1 MRGNSKAAAARKP
14 RKQDLFLKALTETVN
29 VTLSCRKAGVPR
41 RTVYDWREADAAF
54 ARRWDEALEE
64 GIDLL
69 EAEAHRRAFEGVERP
84 VYYKGERVGEWR
96 HYSDALAT
104 FLLRAH
110 RPEKYRDAPKA
121 GASAE
126 EDKAEEK
133 TEEGNRV
140 RTQGP
145 GLPGD
150 DGRYLGEGQGQAGGR
165 VRAGVAR
172 TGRGPAPP
180 APAQLAAGGPSC
192 KVATAPGG
200 RTPAGGSTTSTAS
213 PTRRG
218 GACPSA

>member
-14 RKQDLFLKALTETVN
+14 RKQALFLKALTETVN

-54 ARRWDEALEE
+54 ADRWDEALEE

-69 EAEAHRRAFEGVERP
+69 EAEVHRRAFEGVERP

-133 TEEGNRV
+133 TEEELEYERKA
-140 RTQGP
+140 
-145 GLPGD
+145 
-150 DGRYLGEGQGQAGGR
+150 QAYR
-165 VRAGVAR
+165 KMMEEIWAEAE
-172 TGRGPAPP
+172 AEQ
-180 APAQLAAGGPSC
+180 AAAAGGAWLGPDEDPPLPPPPNWPPEDRHA
-192 KVATAPGG
+192 K
-200 RTPAGGSTTSTAS
+200 
-213 PTRRG
+213 
-218 GACPSA
+218 

>member
-14 RKQDLFLKALTETVN
+14 RKQALFLKALTETVN

-54 ARRWDEALEE
+54 ADRWDEALEE

-69 EAEAHRRAFEGVERP
+69 EAEVHRRAFEGVERP

-121 GASAE
+121 KPAASVE
-126 EDKAEEK
+126 EEAK
-133 TEEGNRV
+133 TEEEKEHESKV
-140 RTQGP
+140 RAYREMMERIWAKAEAEQAAAA
-145 GLPGD
+145 
-150 DGRYLGEGQGQAGGR
+150 GEGWLR
-165 VRAGVAR
+165 PDEVPR
-172 TGRGPAPP
+172 APP
-180 APAQLAAGGPSC
+180 PPNW
-192 KVATAPGG
+192 P
-200 RTPAGGSTTSTAS
+200 PED
-213 PTRRG
+213 RR
-218 GACPSA
+218 AK

>member
-14 RKQDLFLKALTETVN
+14 RKQALFLKALTETVN

-54 ARRWDEALEE
+54 ADRWDEALEE

-69 EAEAHRRAFEGVERP
+69 EAEVHRRAFEGVERP

-133 TEEGNRV
+133 TEEELEYERKAQAY
-140 RTQGP
+140 RKMM
-145 GLPGD
+145 
-150 DGRYLGEGQGQAGGR
+150 EEIWAEAEAEQAGGAWLGPDEDPPLPPPPNWPPEDSH
-165 VRAGVAR
+165 AG
-172 TGRGPAPP
+172 
-180 APAQLAAGGPSC
+180 
-192 KVATAPGG
+192 
-200 RTPAGGSTTSTAS
+200 
-213 PTRRG
+213 
-218 GACPSA
+218 